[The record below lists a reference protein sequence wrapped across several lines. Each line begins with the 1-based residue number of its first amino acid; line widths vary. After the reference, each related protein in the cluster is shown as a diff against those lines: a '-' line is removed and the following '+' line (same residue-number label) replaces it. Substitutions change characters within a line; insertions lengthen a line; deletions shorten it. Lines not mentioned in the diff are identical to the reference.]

1 MPNRISTGN
10 LIKQQ
15 AKGVAT
21 GFASDLTS
29 TFISNLFR
37 RKQPQTNI
45 LARRDSQT
53 RLATIRSNLYAQNAL
68 PAADVIQR
76 SAVNPYARDEN
87 PEQMTI
93 LRNGRLATAKTD
105 QRVKLDL
112 GAGNRTFFTNKILE
126 PLVSTAGV
134 VFPYT
139 PQLVVTHSANYIATP
154 ITHANFQHYTY
165 SNSDIAAIQ
174 ISGDFSVQN
183 NTEGQY
189 LLAVIHFFRTVTK
202 MYFGNNSSAPSG
214 TPPPILFLS
223 AHGTQLFDRVP
234 VVVTSFVSTFPADV
248 DYVFVNGAKGQ
259 SRVPTSMNM
268 SVTVQPV
275 FNRRQSKSFS
285 LDRFATGDLLAQGY
299 I

>member
-1 MPNRISTGN
+1 
-10 LIKQQ
+10 
-15 AKGVAT
+15 
-21 GFASDLTS
+21 
-29 TFISNLFR
+29 
-37 RKQPQTNI
+37 
-45 LARRDSQT
+45 
-53 RLATIRSNLYAQNAL
+53 LATIRSNLYEGNKL
-68 PAADVIQR
+68 PAADVIFN
-76 SAVNPYARDEN
+76 SSVNPYARDEN

-174 ISGDFSVQN
+174 INGDFTGQKQE
-183 NTEGQY
+183 EGRY
-189 LLAVIHFFRTVTK
+189 VYAVIHFFRTVTK
-202 MYFGNNSSAPSG
+202 MFFGTGGSDPTPVATPGTPTPFATPG

-223 AHGTQLFDRVP
+223 AHGALFKKVP
-234 VVVTSFVSTFPADV
+234 VVLTNFTSTFPSDV
-248 DYVFVNGAKGQ
+248 NYLPVTLVKGTPVQ
-259 SRVPTSMNM
+259 VPTMM
-268 SVTVQPV
+268 TLSVTLQPV
-275 FNRRQSKSFS
+275 FNRKQAQTFDLSK
-285 LDRFATGDLLAQGY
+285 FATGNLLDKGY

>member
-1 MPNRISTGN
+1 
-10 LIKQQ
+10 
-15 AKGVAT
+15 
-21 GFASDLTS
+21 
-29 TFISNLFR
+29 
-37 RKQPQTNI
+37 
-45 LARRDSQT
+45 
-53 RLATIRSNLYAQNAL
+53 
-68 PAADVIQR
+68 
-76 SAVNPYARDEN
+76 
-87 PEQMTI
+87 MTI

-112 GAGNRTFFTNKILE
+112 GAGNRTFFKNDILA
-126 PLVSTAGV
+126 PLLGTQGV

-154 ITHANFQHYTY
+154 ITHANFQQYTY

-174 ISGDFSVQN
+174 IAGDFSVQN
-183 NTEGQY
+183 STEGQY

-202 MYFGNNSSAPSG
+202 MYFGNDISAPGG

-223 AHGTQLFDRVP
+223 AYGTHLFDRVP
-234 VVVTSFVSTFPADV
+234 VVVTSFISTFPSDV
-248 DYVFVNGAKGQ
+248 DYVFVKGVKGQ
-259 SRVPTSMNM
+259 SRVPTLMNM

-285 LDRFATGDLLAQGY
+285 LDRFARGELLSQGY